1 MNTNRQLAAILLGAI
16 ATPALIASYAPNAS
30 ALTGR
35 QINDVAREVTAL
47 IHGENG
53 SHGSGTIISKSNQ
66 SYYVLTAHH
75 VVKTNTAYKLVAP
88 DRNTYKLDPQ
98 KIVVLPGVDLAV
110 VEFTSD
116 KNYAVAKIAPANTSQ
131 GQEVFVSGWPSLGAV
146 GNASGGELIRQFTDG
161 RISGYLPRDYRG
173 YKMIYTNITRAGMSG
188 GGVFDAG
195 GRLVGVHGLG
205 EREDVQNLIA
215 GGVAEQAANT
225 IAATVKP
232 GFNYAIPI
240 GTFLS
245 KAAAANLYLSLQ
257 VDRAVAPELGEPYV
271 ATAKVDERDRISDFR
286 RTLNTVN
293 EVTGT
298 VRDTQRTIN
307 DVRNIIRSPF

>member
-1 MNTNRQLAAILLGAI
+1 MNTNRQLVALLLGAMAI
-16 ATPALIASYAPNAS
+16 PALVVSYAPSAS

-35 QINDVAREVTAL
+35 QINDVARDVTAL
-47 IHGENG
+47 IHGEDG
-53 SHGSGTIISKSNQ
+53 THGSGTIISKGNQ
-66 SYYVLTAHH
+66 SYFVLTAYH
-75 VVKTNTAYKLVAP
+75 VVKSNTAYKLIAP
-88 DRNTYKLDPQ
+88 DRSTYKIDPQ
-98 KIVVLPGVDLAV
+98 KIIPLPGVDLAV
-110 VEFTSD
+110 VEFTTD
-116 KNYAVAKIAPANTSQ
+116 KNYAVAKIAPANTGQ
-131 GQEVFVSGWPSLGAV
+131 GQDVFVSGWPSLGAV

-173 YKMIYTNITRAGMSG
+173 YKMIYTNVTRAGMSG

-195 GRLVGVHGLG
+195 GRLIGVHGLG
-205 EREDVQNLIA
+205 EREDLQSLIA
-215 GGVAEQAANT
+215 GGVAEQAAST

-245 KAAAANLYLSLQ
+245 KAASANLYLSLQ

-271 ATAKVDERDRISDFR
+271 ASAKVDERDKISDFR

-298 VRDTQRTIN
+298 VRDTQRTID
-307 DVRNIIRSPF
+307 DVRNIFRPF